1 MAQIFFDL
9 TSNEEANEFR
19 VALSDELMR
28 TGVAA
33 YLAQVLGPLDQW
45 RGLDGSI
52 SIIQC
57 ELNNLSGSRD
67 MTHKVLQ

>member
-1 MAQIFFDL
+1 VAQVFFDL
-9 TSNEEANEFR
+9 TSNEEANKFR
-19 VALSDELMR
+19 IALNDWEMR
-28 TGVAA
+28 NGVAVF
-33 YLAQVLGPLDQW
+33 LAQVLGPLDQW